1 LADTRSI
8 QQDGLHKW
16 RVATQ
21 IKDHI
26 DSIISVLVLANGA
39 VPRVTVGTEDALST
53 LSSIFPETL
62 TNNIAFMFT
71 NVTNPL
77 HWNFS
82 GDTIPDILTDAP
94 QFLLNNPIALQK
106 KYLKLKN
113 DPNMKMGSADLRI
126 AVKAGEENALEML
139 VDLFDWLDGLEPQ
152 PTTEIGR
159 TPMGRTAVKEEKRSA
174 VRRSTCS
181 HLIWGSNLILIG
193 NRL

>member
-1 LADTRSI
+1 MADTRGI
-8 QQDGLHKW
+8 QQDGLHKLG
-16 RVATQ
+16 VATQ
-21 IKDHI
+21 DKEHI
-26 DSIISVLVLANGA
+26 NSIISVLILVHGA

-53 LSSIFPETL
+53 LSSIFPKTL